1 MSLDV
6 LGAINWLAVIVG
18 GLVYF
23 ALGALW
29 YSNVLFARQWQR
41 SIGWDPER
49 TPPQMSA
56 TTYVIPLIAYI
67 VMAAAV
73 GMIAAAA
80 GSDNLGEGIV
90 LGLVLGIGLSLMH
103 TLIDAT
109 FDPNKPEPWTWFA
122 INGSYHAL
130 GLLLVAVIVSVWR

>member
-1 MSLDV
+1 MSFEAVGEL
-6 LGAINWLAVIVG
+6 NWLAVVVG
-18 GLVYF
+18 ALIYF

-29 YSNVLFARQWQR
+29 YAPAFLGRRWQR

-56 TTYVIPLIAYI
+56 ATYAVPLVAYL

-73 GMIAAAA
+73 GLLAAATGTDTIA
-80 GSDNLGEGIV
+80 EGIV

-103 TLIDAT
+103 TLVDAT

-122 INGSYHAL
+122 INGTYHTL
-130 GLLLVAVIVSVWR
+130 GLLIVAIVVAVWH

>member
-1 MSLDV
+1 VSFDV
-6 LGAINWLAVIVG
+6 LGQLNWLAVIVG
-18 GLVYF
+18 AVIYF

-29 YSNVLFARQWQR
+29 YSPMLFARPWQR

-49 TPPQMSA
+49 TPPEMNPM
-56 TTYVIPLIAYI
+56 TYVVPFIAYL
-67 VMAAAV
+67 VMAVAV

-80 GSDNLGEGIV
+80 GSDTLGDGIV

-103 TLIDAT
+103 TLVDAA
-109 FDPNKPEPWTWFA
+109 FDPNKPQPWMWFA

-130 GLLLVAVIVSVWR
+130 GLLIVAVIVSAWT

>member
-1 MSLDV
+1 MGFEALGSL
-6 LGAINWLAVIVG
+6 NWLAVVVG
-18 GLVYF
+18 ALIYF

-29 YSNVLFARQWQR
+29 YAPAFLGRRWQR

-56 TTYVIPLIAYI
+56 MTYAVPLVAYLF
-67 VMAAAV
+67 MAAAV
-73 GMIAAAA
+73 GLLAAAT
-80 GSDNLGEGIV
+80 GTDTLTEGIV

-103 TLIDAT
+103 TLVDAT

-122 INGSYHAL
+122 INGTYHGL
-130 GLLLVAVIVSVWR
+130 GLLIVAIVVAVWQ

>member
-1 MSLDV
+1 VSFDV
-6 LGAINWLAVIVG
+6 LGQLNWLAVIVG
-18 GLVYF
+18 AVIYF

-29 YSNVLFARQWQR
+29 YSPMLFARPWQR

-49 TPPQMSA
+49 TPPEMSPM
-56 TTYVIPLIAYI
+56 TYVVPFLAYL

-80 GSDNLGEGIV
+80 GSDTLADGIV

-103 TLIDAT
+103 TLVDAT
-109 FDPNKPEPWTWFA
+109 FDPNKPQPWTWFA

-130 GLLLVAVIVSVWR
+130 GLLIVAVIVSAWS

>member
-6 LGAINWLAVIVG
+6 LGQLNWLAVIVG
-18 GLVYF
+18 AVIYF

-29 YSNVLFARQWQR
+29 YSPMLFARPWQR

-49 TPPQMSA
+49 TPPEMKPM
-56 TTYVIPLIAYI
+56 TYVVPFLAYL
-67 VMAAAV
+67 VMAVAV

-80 GSDNLGEGIV
+80 GSDTLADGIV

-103 TLIDAT
+103 TLVDAA
-109 FDPNKPEPWTWFA
+109 FDPNKPQPWNWFA

-130 GLLLVAVIVSVWR
+130 GLLVVAAIVSAWQ